1 MQKQQQKILQKQLT
15 QKVLKKI
22 RKLQEKDGNIAG
34 DARRSIENSTGKSVI
49 TRKNAIE
56 FDRLIEDVINSKTI
70 EDKNEH
76 KNKE

>member
-1 MQKQQQKILQKQLT
+1 M
-15 QKVLKKI
+15 
-22 RKLQEKDGNIAG
+22 QEKDGNIAG

-56 FDRLIEDVINSKTI
+56 FGRLIEDVINSKNI
-70 EDKNEH
+70 EDKNDD